1 MKLFMKYL
9 TLIISSLLL
18 VSCFE
23 VNTDGL
29 DKAIAKVQ
37 DNQKIILQK
46 IEALEKGQ
54 QGLKRNL
61 ASNSN
66 NNKQN
71 NKPKADPN
79 KVYNVAVGNSYVK
92 GNKNAPVTITYWT
105 DFQWPYCSKS
115 VSLVDDVLKKY
126 PNDVKLVIKNFPLSF
141 HKQAKKAAKYVLAA
155 DKQGKYYEMYKKV
168 MADFRSLKTN
178 EDLPLEFAEQLG
190 LDVEKLKR
198 DSNSPVIAN
207 QIETEIS
214 ELKNSGIPRL
224 SVPKFLINGKEPQG
238 RSLDAFSA
246 VIESELKKKK

>member
-1 MKLFMKYL
+1 MKYL

-105 DFQWPYCSKS
+105 DFQ
-115 VSLVDDVLKKY
+115 
-126 PNDVKLVIKNFPLSF
+126 
-141 HKQAKKAAKYVLAA
+141 
-155 DKQGKYYEMYKKV
+155 
-168 MADFRSLKTN
+168 
-178 EDLPLEFAEQLG
+178 
-190 LDVEKLKR
+190 
-198 DSNSPVIAN
+198 
-207 QIETEIS
+207 
-214 ELKNSGIPRL
+214 
-224 SVPKFLINGKEPQG
+224 
-238 RSLDAFSA
+238 
-246 VIESELKKKK
+246 